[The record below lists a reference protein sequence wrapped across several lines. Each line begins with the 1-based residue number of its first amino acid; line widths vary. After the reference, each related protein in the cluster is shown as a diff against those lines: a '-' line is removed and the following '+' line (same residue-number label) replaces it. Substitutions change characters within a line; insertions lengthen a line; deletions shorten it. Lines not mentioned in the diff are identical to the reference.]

1 MIIKILSLLQ
11 VYKGDIIFFYRLLFN
26 SVQKY
31 VFVVFDYFVQF
42 FYGQSIYVR
51 VWCVVRGL
59 EEIENFRNG
68 VLEININSFFRYIV
82 MY

>member
-11 VYKGDIIFFYRLLFN
+11 VYKGYKIFFYRLLFN
-26 SVQKY
+26 GVQKY
-31 VFVVFDYFVQF
+31 VFVVFNYFIQF
-42 FYGQSIYVR
+42 FYGQGVYVR
-51 VWCVVRGL
+51 VLCVVRGL
-59 EEIENFRNG
+59 EEIENFCNG